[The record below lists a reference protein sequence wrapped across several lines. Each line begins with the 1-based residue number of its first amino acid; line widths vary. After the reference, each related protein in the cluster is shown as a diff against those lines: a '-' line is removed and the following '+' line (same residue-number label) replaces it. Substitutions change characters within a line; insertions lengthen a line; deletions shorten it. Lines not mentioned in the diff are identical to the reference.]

1 MSRKHFSWLLLATI
15 VAAVLVLM
23 FPGKAGRES
32 SVESSVFI
40 PGMAE
45 QVNDI
50 EWVRLTA
57 AGDETVVTLNRESGF
72 WVVEEVSAYRADWD
86 LVKTLLS
93 ALSRVEVIE
102 VKTANPEYYSRLG
115 VESVSSAEAGGVLVE
130 FAWDSGLPALI
141 IGNEAQGRGG
151 QYARLQNSAES
162 VLINSEFDIPRERH
176 EWLASAIIDISDE
189 EVVEFEISHP
199 DGESVKALKA
209 SADAENFKLQD
220 VPDGRDVKSLWS
232 VDAPANSLAAL
243 ELQDV
248 VPASRFS
255 WEDATRFR
263 ILTADGL
270 VVTTDLL
277 AVDDGQGGDAEPRYW
292 IQLVAGIYTTGIGTA
307 AAAGSDVAAT
317 RARADEINS
326 RVSGW
331 AYEIPAYRYETMVR
345 RMDEFL
351 NLENG
356 E

>member
-1 MSRKHFSWLLLATI
+1 MSKKHFSWLLLVTTA
-15 VAAVLVLM
+15 VAVLVLL

-32 SVESSVFI
+32 SVEPSVLI

-50 EWVRLTA
+50 EWMRLTA
-57 AGDETVVTLNRESGF
+57 AGDETIATLNRESGF
-72 WVVEEVSAYRADWD
+72 WVVEEASSYRADWD

-93 ALSRVEVIE
+93 ALSQAEVIE

-115 VESVSSAEAGGVLVE
+115 VEEVDSAEAGGVMVE
-130 FAWDSGLPALI
+130 FAGDSGLPALI

-151 QYARLQNSAES
+151 QYARLRSSVES
-162 VLINSEFDIPRERH
+162 VLIDAEIDIPREQSD
-176 EWLASAIIDISDE
+176 WLESGILDISDA
-189 EVVEFEISHP
+189 EVVEFEIIHT

-209 SADAENFKLQD
+209 SADEENFKLQE
-220 VPDGRDVKSLWS
+220 VPDGREIKSQWS

-243 ELQDV
+243 DLQDV
-248 VPASRFS
+248 VPESQFN

-270 VVTTDLL
+270 VVETDLL
-277 AVDDGQGGDAEPRYW
+277 AVDDGQVEDPQSRYW
-292 IQLVAGIYTTGIGTA
+292 IRLAAGIYTTGVGTA
-307 AAAGSDVAAT
+307 AGADDVAT
-317 RARADEINS
+317 TARADEINS
-326 RVSGW
+326 RISGW

-345 RMDEFL
+345 RMDEL
-351 NLENG
+351 LSTAES